1 MISQGRVLIAPGGR
15 HTIITQSQT
24 SRRIHL
30 ESGESEHG
38 VSPSV
43 DFAMESAAELYKD
56 KTLGVLL
63 TGMGHDGVKG
73 MTAIKEAGGSTIA
86 EDESTCVVF
95 GMPKAAID
103 AGVVDEVVPLPK
115 IAETIMRRI

>member
-1 MISQGRVLIAPGGR
+1 
-15 HTIITQSQT
+15 
-24 SRRIHL
+24 
-30 ESGESEHG
+30 
-38 VSPSV
+38 
-43 DFAMESAAELYKD
+43 MESAAELYKD
-56 KTLGVLL
+56 KTLGGLL

-73 MTAIKEAGGSTIA
+73 MKAIKEAGGSTIA